1 MVDGIIGNGVCCTL
15 GKVMKKLKPKKYL
28 TLTDVLYN
36 TIKKS
41 GGLSEFDRE
50 DIMALV
56 RDIIHAMHDNGY
68 TR

>member
-1 MVDGIIGNGVCCTL
+1 
-15 GKVMKKLKPKKYL
+15 MKKLKPKKYL